1 MQAWG
6 EFGFPMEIGIR
17 KSKASHAQRVASL
30 GRMRVR
36 RAKRHTRVCANAGNP
51 QAAQDRR
58 NLFRTKFAP
67 HSEGSINNIG
77 LRA

>member
-6 EFGFPMEIGIR
+6 EFGFPMNIGIR
-17 KSKASHAQRVASL
+17 KSKASL
-30 GRMRVR
+30 CRMRVR
-36 RAKRHTRVCANAGNP
+36 RLKRHTGVCANAGNP

-58 NLFRTKFAP
+58 RLFRTKFAP
-67 HSEGSINNIG
+67 HWEGSINNIG